1 MVSRVPASL
10 DIFERSLFPYNELCS
25 VLLVVRSVV

>member
-1 MVSRVPASL
+1 MVSRVSASL
-10 DIFERSLFPYNELCS
+10 DIFEWSLFPYNELSS